1 MIPRIRVLF
10 IIAKRKTLYLLV
22 LYARVEQNTRAYEDN
37 PLSGR
42 IPWFWNQH
50 LKYNKFGV

>member
-1 MIPRIRVLF
+1 MIPRIRTFF
-10 IIAKRKTLYLLV
+10 IIAKGKTL
-22 LYARVEQNTRAYEDN
+22 RVEVEVTVELNARAYEDN